1 MRSKSNIFDSP
12 VAYSILY
19 FPLFPNKSNV
29 DCDPEKIE
37 MIRTIVSLAWNL
49 GMNVVAEGVETKKQ
63 MYQLQ
68 ALRCD
73 YGQGYYFSRP
83 LDANAVKTLK
93 QFDLQKTGI
102 PPVQP
107 KQQMPTRHVQF
118 PDNSYQQAQTFLLT
132 RILDLS
138 ANNSPLKAED
148 ESATFFNSSL

>member
-1 MRSKSNIFDSP
+1 MARNRRSCLRMRSKSNIFDSP

-68 ALRCD
+68 ALRNC
-73 YGQGYYFSRP
+73 
-83 LDANAVKTLK
+83 L
-93 QFDLQKTGI
+93 
-102 PPVQP
+102 
-107 KQQMPTRHVQF
+107 
-118 PDNSYQQAQTFLLT
+118 
-132 RILDLS
+132 
-138 ANNSPLKAED
+138 
-148 ESATFFNSSL
+148 